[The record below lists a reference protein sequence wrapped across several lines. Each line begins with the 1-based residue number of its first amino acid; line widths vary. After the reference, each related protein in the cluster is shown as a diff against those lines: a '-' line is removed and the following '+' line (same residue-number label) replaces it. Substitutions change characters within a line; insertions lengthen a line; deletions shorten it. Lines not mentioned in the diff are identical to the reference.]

1 MTPTF
6 DDLGY
11 YTLAGAPKSPRD
23 LIDEATDGERLGFG
37 WAFVS
42 ERLNVKEA
50 ATLSGALGA
59 VSTRLRIATAATNH
73 NTRHPLVTAAY
84 ATTMHRLTGGRFTLG
99 LGRGIAPMTR
109 ALGLAP
115 VTTAQL
121 EDFAGLMRRL
131 WHGETIVGHDGPAGR
146 YPFLRLDAAFDEDI
160 GLGIT
165 AFGPN
170 TLRLGGRAF
179 DQVVLHTF
187 FDDETL
193 VRCVRTVKDEAER
206 AGRDPDVVKV
216 WSCLATIGDH
226 LPEPARL
233 KKTVGR
239 MATYLQAY
247 GDLLVRTNGWD
258 PAPLDA
264 FRADP
269 LVAAF
274 PGAIDQLA
282 TTAELEHVAT
292 LIPEAWLRTA
302 ATGTPS
308 QCVTVI
314 QSQFDLGAD
323 GVILHGA
330 SPQELEPI
338 MDAWAR
344 SRS

>member
-1 MTPTF
+1 MPRTY

-11 YTLAGAPKSPRD
+11 YTLAGAAQSPRD
-23 LIDEATDGERLGFG
+23 LIAEARDAERLGLG
-37 WAFVS
+37 WAFIS

-50 ATLSGALGA
+50 ATLSGAVGA
-59 VSTRLRIATAATNH
+59 VSETLQIATAATNH
-73 NTRHPLVTAAY
+73 NTRHPTVTAAY
-84 ATTMHRLTGGRFTLG
+84 ATTMHKLTGGRFTLG

-109 ALGLAP
+109 ALGLPP

-131 WHGETIVGHDGPAGR
+131 WHGETIIGHDGPAGQWP
-146 YPFLRLDAAFDEDI
+146 YLRLDPAFDEDI

-170 TLRLGGRAF
+170 TLRLAGRAF

-187 FDDETL
+187 FDDPTL
-193 VRCVRTVKDEAER
+193 VRCVTTVKHEADR
-206 AGRDPDVVKV
+206 VGRDPDAVKV
-216 WSCLATIGDH
+216 WSCLATIGGH
-226 LPEPARL
+226 LPEPVRL

-247 GDLLVRTNGWD
+247 GDLMVTTNGWD
-258 PAPLDA
+258 PAPLTA
-264 FRADP
+264 FRADAF
-269 LVAAF
+269 VAGF
-274 PGAIDQLA
+274 QGAIDQTA

-292 LIPEAWLRTA
+292 LIPQEWLRTA
-302 ATGTPS
+302 ATGTPE
-308 QCVTVI
+308 QCVAVI

-330 SPQELEPI
+330 SPADLEPI
-338 MDAWAR
+338 VQAWA
-344 SRS
+344 SAHP